1 MIRAQVGDLSSHTTK
16 HSSHALTQKVFA
28 NMRKVGVSTAGFA
41 AEGDVSATD
50 DVVPTDGR
58 IIADMDADVD
68 VTLKDA
74 AAVAKDGQDAE
85 MEESAD
91 VQGRQA
97 ESQA

>member
-1 MIRAQVGDLSSHTTK
+1 SLLTYHKALIPCPDTESICK
-16 HSSHALTQKVFA
+16 HEKGSDE
-28 NMRKVGVSTAGFA
+28 GVSTAGFA